1 MSDDVIWSLPVL
13 MTFMRFVWFVIV
25 LTECDREAGQWFK
38 SNSVLILFI
47 VLCLVAAL
55 RSQWFKRWASFS
67 MVLTPRTRLHQEQM
81 RSSLGVLLY
90 LPNSISRR

>member
-1 MSDDVIWSLPVL
+1 MIFAVVEGDGSG
-13 MTFMRFVWFVIV
+13 
-25 LTECDREAGQWFK
+25 AGQLFEFI
-38 SNSVLILFI
+38 NALILLT

-55 RSQWFKRWASFS
+55 RSQSFRRCVSFS
-67 MVLTPRTRLHQEQM
+67 MVLSPRTRLHHKQM